1 MHWKRECLPIFDNLI
16 EDLQQYLLAN
26 KVKILEFKLKK
37 EVIFVKDDYKRRRIR
52 LVEYTANLLRPGLS
66 SLLKQKEE

>member
-37 EVIFVKDDYKRRRIR
+37 EVIFVKD
-52 LVEYTANLLRPGLS
+52 EYTANLLRPGLS